1 MRMRHYTI
9 TEGQLIALW
18 IFGAALWSRVSGI
31 LFSIL
36 GLLGLFLS
44 FLIFPALFYYSKKWR
59 DYRKY
64 STADSNID
72 KLDSQPKKIVTI
84 FIGLLGLAIVAPLS
98 GFLEEILGDFGAFLL
113 FLIFATLIFYIM
125 WGKLGHRNN

>member
-1 MRMRHYTI
+1 M
-9 TEGQLIALW
+9 
-18 IFGAALWSRVSGI
+18 
-31 LFSIL
+31 
-36 GLLGLFLS
+36 FLS

-64 STADSNID
+64 STANRNID
-72 KLDSQPKKIVTI
+72 KLDNQPKKKVTI
-84 FIGLLGLAIVAPLS
+84 FMGLLGLAIVALLS

-125 WGKLGHRNN
+125 WEKLGHRNN